1 MDFALIPPEVNSAR
15 LYAGP
20 GSPPL
25 VAAAIAWD
33 GLSAELRAAG
43 ALYGSV
49 IEELTAGSWL
59 GPASASM
66 ASAAGPY
73 VEWMTVTA
81 AQAEQAA
88 IQAKAAAA
96 AYEVTFAATVPPPVV
111 AANRA
116 QLTALV
122 ATNILGQNTA
132 AIAATETHYAEMWA
146 QDAMAMYGYAG
157 VSASAATLTPF
168 TPPPQSVNPD
178 GLGAQAAAVAHSAA
192 ATAATNTQTM
202 LAHVASAVPAA
213 LQGLASPATGTSA
226 AGLPSLLTSLASITP
241 ETVVS
246 TTLEVSDVSVGTS
259 GLVTAS
265 GAWVDASK
273 SDDAIHDTAV
283 DWHENAKNQ
292 LREIMARFDQL
303 GTVGSTVSPE
313 LGGAPSAQVGEAA
326 SVGRLSVPQGWTEAA
341 PAMRLAA
348 VGLPTA
354 SFAGAPAA
362 LAGSASS
369 AGSLF
374 SELALAGMAGRA
386 LSGPLVPG
394 ARERAGAAAGDHAAP
409 GKRSSRSPGS
419 PGSPGD
425 PSAGIAAE
433 IREFAEVLGRLGE
446 LRASGLLTE
455 EEFAEQ
461 KQRLLGR

>member
-1 MDFALIPPEVNSAR
+1 MDFALLPPEVNSAR

-20 GSPPL
+20 GSQPL
-25 VAAAIAWD
+25 VAAALAWD

-43 ALYGSV
+43 AFYGSV

-66 ASAAGPY
+66 AAGAGPY
-73 VEWMTVTA
+73 VEWMVVTA

-96 AYEVTFAATVPPPVV
+96 AYEVAFAAAVPPPVI

-122 ATNILGQNTA
+122 ATNIFGQNTA
-132 AIAATETHYAEMWA
+132 AIAVAETHYAQMWA

-157 VSASAATLTPF
+157 VSASATALTPF
-168 TPPPQSVNPD
+168 SLPPQSVNTD

-192 ATAATNTQTM
+192 TATSNTQTM
-202 LAHVASAVPAA
+202 LAHVTSAVPAA

-265 GAWVDASK
+265 GAWVDAAK

-303 GTVGSTVSPE
+303 GTVASTDSSGLDYE
-313 LGGAPSAQVGEAA
+313 APSAQVGEAA

-348 VGLPTA
+348 AGLPTA
-354 SFAGAPAA
+354 SFGAAPAA
-362 LAGSASS
+362 LVGSVGGAGSV
-369 AGSLF
+369 F
-374 SELALAGMAGRA
+374 SELALAGIAGRA

-394 ARERAGAAAGDHAAP
+394 ARERAAAAGDHAAP
-409 GKRSSRSPGS
+409 GKRSSRSPGPS
-419 PGSPGD
+419 GSPGD
-425 PSAGIAAE
+425 PSMGIAAE

>member
-1 MDFALIPPEVNSAR
+1 
-15 LYAGP
+15 
-20 GSPPL
+20 
-25 VAAAIAWD
+25 
-33 GLSAELRAAG
+33 
-43 ALYGSV
+43 
-49 IEELTAGSWL
+49 
-59 GPASASM
+59 
-66 ASAAGPY
+66 
-73 VEWMTVTA
+73 
-81 AQAEQAA
+81 
-88 IQAKAAAA
+88 
-96 AYEVTFAATVPPPVV
+96 
-111 AANRA
+111 
-116 QLTALV
+116 
-122 ATNILGQNTA
+122 
-132 AIAATETHYAEMWA
+132 
-146 QDAMAMYGYAG
+146 MAMYGYAG

-168 TPPPQSVNPD
+168 TPPPQGVNPD

-192 ATAATNTQTM
+192 ATAGTNTQTM

-213 LQGLASPATGTSA
+213 LQGLASPATSTSA

-273 SDDAIHDTAV
+273 SDYAIHDTAV
-283 DWHENAKNQ
+283 EWHENAKNQ

-303 GTVGSTVSPE
+303 GTVGATDSPE

-354 SFAGAPAA
+354 SFAAAPAA

-394 ARERAGAAAGDHAAP
+394 ARERAAAAGDHAEP
-409 GKRSSRSPGS
+409 GKRSSRSPGP

>member
-1 MDFALIPPEVNSAR
+1 MDFALLPPEVNSAR
-15 LYAGP
+15 MYAGP

-96 AYEVTFAATVPPPVV
+96 AYEVTFAATVPPPIV
-111 AANRA
+111 ATNRA

-122 ATNILGQNTA
+122 ATNIFGQNTA

-157 VSASAATLTPF
+157 VSAAATTLTPF
-168 TPPPQSVNPD
+168 TSPPQSVNPD

-202 LAHVASAVPAA
+202 LTHVTAAVPAA
-213 LQGLASPATGTSA
+213 LQGLASPTSA
-226 AGLPSLLTSLASITP
+226 AGIPSLLTSLASITP
-241 ETVVS
+241 ATVVS

-273 SDDAIHDTAV
+273 SDYAIHDTAV
-283 DWHENAKNQ
+283 EWHENAKNQ

-354 SFAGAPAA
+354 SFAAAPAA

-369 AGSLF
+369 ASSLF

-394 ARERAGAAAGDHAAP
+394 ARERAAAAGDPAAS

-419 PGSPGD
+419 QGSARSAAD
-425 PSAGIAAE
+425 PPAGIAAE

>member
-1 MDFALIPPEVNSAR
+1 MDFALLPPEVNSAR
-15 LYAGP
+15 MYAGP
-20 GSPPL
+20 GSQPL
-25 VAAAIAWD
+25 VAAAMAWD

-49 IEELTAGSWL
+49 IEELTAGPWR
-59 GPASASM
+59 GPASAAM
-66 ASAAGPY
+66 AAGASPY
-73 VEWMTVTA
+73 VEWMTATA

-96 AYEVTFAATVPPPVV
+96 AYEVAFAATVPPPVI

-116 QLTALV
+116 QFAALV
-122 ATNILGQNTA
+122 ATNIFGQNTA
-132 AIAATETHYAEMWA
+132 AIAATEASYAQMWA

-157 VSASAATLTPF
+157 VSASATALTPF
-168 TPPPQSVNPD
+168 TPPPQSVNTD
-178 GLGAQAAAVAHSAA
+178 GLGAQAAALAHSAA
-192 ATAATNTQTM
+192 ATATSNTQSM
-202 LAHVASAVPAA
+202 LAHVTSAVPAA
-213 LQGLASPATGTSA
+213 LQGLASPATSTSA
-226 AGLPSLLTSLASITP
+226 AGVPSLLYSLASITP

-265 GAWVDASK
+265 GAWADASA
-273 SDDAIHDTAV
+273 DNDAIHQTAQ
-283 DWHENAKNQ
+283 DWHDNAKNQ
-292 LREIMARFDQL
+292 LRDIMRRFDQL
-303 GTVGSTVSPE
+303 GTVASTDSAGLDYE
-313 LGGAPSAQVGEAA
+313 APSAQVGEAA

-348 VGLPTA
+348 AGLP
-354 SFAGAPAA
+354 SFSAAPAA
-362 LAGSASS
+362 LAGSAGG

-374 SELALAGMAGRA
+374 SELALAGIAGRA

-394 ARERAGAAAGDHAAP
+394 ARERAGAAAGDPAAS
-409 GKRSSRSPGS
+409 GKRSSRSPGP

-425 PSAGIAAE
+425 PSEGIAAE

-455 EEFAEQ
+455 EEFTEQ